1 MKKEIE
7 ELITSAILII
17 LVIALIG
24 SVATII
30 RNENSNGNLKGESEM
45 ATSTLFDTTIIE
57 KQGCINYDTDKGRIR
72 FVHAWGYDEEQ
83 HLVEDETGNLWEVLE
98 DVRKDEAMLLWI
110 ADNNTPEEV
119 ADDIIIRVW
128 REA

>member
-1 MKKEIE
+1 MKKEVK
-7 ELITSAILII
+7 ELIINAVLTI
-17 LVIALIG
+17 LVIALID
-24 SVATII
+24 SVAMTI
-30 RNENSNGNLKGESEM
+30 RNENQNGNLKGESEM

-57 KQGCINYDTDKGRIR
+57 KQECINYDTDKGRIR

-83 HLVEDETGNLWEVLE
+83 HLVEDETGNLWEVIE

-110 ADNNTPEEV
+110 ADNNTPEDV
-119 ADDIIIRVW
+119 TDDIIIRVW

>member
-57 KQGCINYDTDKGRIR
+57 KQECINYDTDKGRIR

>member
-7 ELITSAILII
+7 ELITSAVLII

-24 SVATII
+24 SVAMTI

-57 KQGCINYDTDKGRIR
+57 KQECINYDTNKGRIR
-72 FVHAWGYDEEQ
+72 IVHAWGYDEEQ
-83 HLVEDETGNLWEVLE
+83 HLVEDETGNLWEIIE